1 MIFYKINVFG
11 RVQGVFF
18 RVYTAQLAKK
28 FGFFGYVKN
37 LPNLS
42 VEIIIK
48 KNHKIKPFLN
58 ELKKGTKWSKVER
71 IEVIEYEN
79 SKDNFTDFNIY

>member
-58 ELKKGTKWSKVER
+58 ELKKGTKWSKVEK
-71 IEVIEYEN
+71 IEVTEYEN
-79 SKDNFTDFNIY
+79 NKDNFTDFNIY